1 MHYKAVIFDMDGTL
15 VDSIEAD
22 FLAWQRLFAFY
33 KIPLTFEDYIP
44 LLGIKSAQ
52 VAKEFLPIKNDEELA
67 IALANKLVYFEE
79 IISEKGILPIPFAD
93 VFLKQVKQFNV
104 QVALATSSRKAKMEM
119 VMKKLDLLHFF
130 DVIITAEDVKKGKPE
145 PEIFIKTAKKLC
157 LPPEECIV
165 FEDALNGVKAAK
177 NAGMKCV
184 ALSSRRTSGLL
195 AEADIVIDSFEDLDF
210 SQICRELENISFR

>member
-33 KIPLTFEDYIP
+33 EIPLTFEDYIP

-104 QVALATSSRKAKMEM
+104 QVALATSSRKVKMEM

-157 LPPEECIV
+157 LPREECIV

-184 ALSSRRTSGLL
+184 ALSSRRTLGLL
-195 AEADIVIDSFEDLDF
+195 AEADIVIDGFEDLDF
-210 SQICRELENISFR
+210 SQICRELENISFK

>member
-33 KIPLTFEDYIP
+33 EIPLTFEDYIP

-104 QVALATSSRKAKMEM
+104 QVALATSSRKVKMEM

-157 LPPEECIV
+157 LPREECIV

-184 ALSSRRTSGLL
+184 ALSSRRTLGLL

-210 SQICRELENISFR
+210 SQICRELENISFK